1 MGFTA
6 DVAGS
11 PRGRER
17 TWVLRLSNTVKELT
31 MIGSDKARRR
41 WATRAVGVAM
51 TVSVGLAAWQV
62 AAVGFAAEGAKAPAP
77 AALDA
82 PILDESHVRHVYAT
96 AEEWVRSGRS
106 PVDVAPLRVTGVTGV
121 RATLRWMGM
130 SVGVG
135 QVTTQA
141 IPTSEKGSADL
152 ALATQ
157 IAVNQALDA
166 FEQTLA
172 KRREQWEAERVKGLD
187 EAVKGAVPSTQPD
200 RNAPVAN
207 PHAGPRPDAM
217 SLKTVAPNL
226 RLDLQVAGPLE
237 AIRIDEKAAPDAL
250 FSQFAPGYHALR
262 MTRPKGNSLS
272 DAWVWP
278 ATALAANTMPTTQ
291 VRSMLSALEFD
302 INKDFQRIGRPNGPA
317 LQRAVVIHIA
327 RSSGTEAG
335 MTKDASAAEVL
346 VRGSVLL
353 PPVPIEEKTLDSL
366 SRTYAA
372 FLARRMKNEVTIED
386 PREKGKLKPRQ
397 ISVIRMAGTY
407 LPSSGVYE
415 TLSASDDEIALTT
428 YALARWAKSLDGLS
442 AFVDD
447 KGHSRLPVDLL
458 DLKLEV
464 ESALRNNLE
473 TILSGP
479 IQDGTAS
486 PSVLA
491 YSLLTLLES
500 PRMADRKMQRD
511 DIARNLFGLIQE
523 DGAMQGKIAKD
534 KNRVEPVAVGAASH
548 AMITFALAG
557 WYQQTRD
564 GANLPA
570 LLRASRWGWAH
581 PATRSSPEALMWMI
595 NAELVMRKALAGVTD
610 ADGKP
615 PQTGVS
621 DKMILAA
628 AHSFRE
634 TQIVRAPEGPG
645 AGPADV
651 VGGFVT
657 MRMALETSAEAPDW
671 RSATFVYF
679 LAATLRD
686 PKLGEPK
693 DRLATLLAAGLGARF
708 IQQLTFDPKGGYYV
722 RSPEDTLGGVR
733 VSLWDNRLPASSTA
747 MALLAFTEL
756 REAIASIKANQEI
769 K

>member
-1 MGFTA
+1 MT
-6 DVAGS
+6 
-11 PRGRER
+11 
-17 TWVLRLSNTVKELT
+17 
-31 MIGSDKARRR
+31 GSDRARLGWTRR
-41 WATRAVGVAM
+41 AARVAVM
-51 TVSVGLAAWQV
+51 VSVGLAVVPSV
-62 AAVGFAAEGAKAPAP
+62 AVSLAAESAKAPAP
-77 AALDA
+77 VALDA
-82 PILDESHVRHVYAT
+82 PILDESHVQQVYDMADK
-96 AEEWVRSGRS
+96 WVHAGRS

-141 IPTSEKGSADL
+141 IPTSDKGSADL

-172 KRREQWEAERVKGLD
+172 KRREQWESERVKGLD
-187 EAVKGAVPSTQPD
+187 AAVKGAVPSTQPD
-200 RNAPVAN
+200 KNVPTSN

-217 SLKTVAPNL
+217 SLKAVAPNL
-226 RLDLQVAGPLE
+226 RLDLQVAGALE
-237 AIRIDEKAAPDAL
+237 AIRVDEKAAAEVV
-250 FSQFAPGYHALR
+250 FSQFSPGYHALR
-262 MTRPKGNSLS
+262 MTRAKGN
-272 DAWVWP
+272 AVNEHWVWP
-278 ATALAANTMPTTQ
+278 ATALAANTMPNTQ
-291 VRSMLSALEFD
+291 VRSMLSALEYD
-302 INKDFQRIGRPNGPA
+302 INKDFQRIGRANGPV
-317 LQRAVVIHIA
+317 LQRAVVFHIA

-335 MTKDASAAEVL
+335 LTKEDAPPQLL
-346 VRGSVLL
+346 VRGNVLL

-372 FLARRMKNEVTIED
+372 FLTRRMKNEITVED
-386 PREKGKLKPRQ
+386 PREKGKLQPKR
-397 ISVIRMAGTY
+397 INIIRMSGTY
-407 LPSSGVYE
+407 LPSAGVYE
-415 TLSASDDEIALTT
+415 SVSASDDEIALTA
-428 YALARWAKSLDGLS
+428 YALARWAKSLDAMSTGT
-442 AFVDD
+442 DE
-447 KGHSRLPVDLL
+447 KGHARLPLDLL
-458 DLKLEV
+458 ELKLDA

-473 TILSGP
+473 PILNGP
-479 IQDGTAS
+479 VHDGTAL
-486 PSVLA
+486 PSMLA

-500 PRMADRKMQRD
+500 PRLADRKMQRD
-511 DIARNLFGLIQE
+511 DIARKLFGLIQE
-523 DGAMQGKIAKD
+523 DGSMQGKIAKD
-534 KNRVEPVAVGAASH
+534 KNRVEPVPVGAASH

-564 GANLPA
+564 EASLPA
-570 LLRASRWGWAH
+570 LLRASRWGWGN
-581 PATRSSPEALMWMI
+581 PQTRSSPEALMWMI
-595 NAELVMRKALAGVTD
+595 NTELVLRKALAGVTD

-628 AHSFRE
+628 ANSFRE

-657 MRMALETSAEAPDW
+657 ARMAFESSTEAPDW
-671 RSATFVYF
+671 RSANFVYF
-679 LAATLRD
+679 LSATLRD

-708 IQQLTFDPKGGYYV
+708 LQQLTFDPKGSYYA

-756 REAIASIKANQEI
+756 REAIAAIKANQEI